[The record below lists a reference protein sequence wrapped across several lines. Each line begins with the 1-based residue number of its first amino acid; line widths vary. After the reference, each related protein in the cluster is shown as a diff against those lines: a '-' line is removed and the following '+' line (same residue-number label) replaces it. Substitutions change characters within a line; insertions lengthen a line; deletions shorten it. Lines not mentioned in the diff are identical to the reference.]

1 MDIITLKE
9 FMNILCFFFIAL
21 PLVYSVINF
30 LLFDEPYDKKYKK
43 ILDILC
49 IILPIFAILYSLLK

>member
-1 MDIITLKE
+1 MDIVTLKE
-9 FMNILCFFFIAL
+9 FMNILCFFFIAI

-30 LLFDEPYDKKYKK
+30 LLFDKPYNRKHQK

-49 IILPIFAILYSLLK
+49 IILPIIAVLYSLLI